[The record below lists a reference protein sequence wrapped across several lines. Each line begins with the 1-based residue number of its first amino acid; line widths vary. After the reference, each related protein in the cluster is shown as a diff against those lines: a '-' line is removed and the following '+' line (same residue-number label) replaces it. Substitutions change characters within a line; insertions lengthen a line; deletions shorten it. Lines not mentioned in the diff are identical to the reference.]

1 MTAPLVD
8 PDVDLTALP
17 YFPLL
22 RRRLF
27 RSEFHL
33 RATDAEW
40 RAGLTLWVRSFD
52 QQPAGSLPDDDAQL
66 QRLAGLARQH
76 GKWRRVRTMALHG
89 WTLCDDGR
97 LYHAT
102 VAEVVNIAISRRNGA
117 KTNQTRVRTGREPP
131 LKSTTDFDD
140 RKENLKDSS
149 LDIKTTNK
157 PSAPARANGHA
168 HANGA
173 VGQDDFLDQNWNPLG
188 RSAPLAAQA
197 PPKPPSPAL
206 RNKRKELLR
215 MKLLRFVDATMK
227 NTDRH
232 KAIAGLCGTDPEHSE
247 QWWLD
252 ILDIRM
258 RAERW
263 DDVA

>member
-8 PDVDLTALP
+8 PDIDLTALP

-27 RSEFHL
+27 RSEFDAK
-33 RATDAEW
+33 ATDSEW
-40 RAGLTLWVRSFD
+40 RAGVNLWVRSFD
-52 QQPAGSLPDDDAQL
+52 QQPGGSLPDDDAQL
-66 QRLAGLARQH
+66 QRLAGLARQP
-76 GKWRRVRTMALHG
+76 GKWRRVRAMALHG

-102 VAEVVNIAISRRNGA
+102 VAEVVNFATKQR
-117 KTNQTRVRTGREPP
+117 QTRVRTRREPQA
-131 LKSTTDFDD
+131 KSRADFRQGN
-140 RKENLKDSS
+140 RKDGNLNIQITETK
-149 LDIKTTNK
+149 L
-157 PSAPARANGHA
+157 PAREATQGSMTNGHA
-168 HANGA
+168 IG
-173 VGQDDFLDQNWNPLG
+173 DEDFLDQNWNPLG

-197 PPKPPSPAL
+197 PPKPASPAL

-215 MKLLRFVDATMK
+215 MKLLRFADATMRDA
-227 NTDRH
+227 DRRQ
-232 KAIAGLCGTDPEHSE
+232 AIAGLCGTDPEHSD

-252 ILDIRM
+252 TLDIRM
-258 RAERW
+258 RAQHW